1 MTWITEAAPKP
12 PNAIENARMARELRA
27 ADDAVVESVHGLN
40 EWRYRRALTAVVMLD
55 NGMPVRDIVESTR
68 TRNEEVGGNECGK

>member
-12 PNAIENARMARELRA
+12 PNAIENARMVRELRA

-40 EWRYRRALTAVVMLD
+40 EWRYRRALTVVVMLD
-55 NGMPVRDIVESTR
+55 NGMSVRDIVESTR
-68 TRNEEVGGNECGK
+68 MRNEEVGGNECGK